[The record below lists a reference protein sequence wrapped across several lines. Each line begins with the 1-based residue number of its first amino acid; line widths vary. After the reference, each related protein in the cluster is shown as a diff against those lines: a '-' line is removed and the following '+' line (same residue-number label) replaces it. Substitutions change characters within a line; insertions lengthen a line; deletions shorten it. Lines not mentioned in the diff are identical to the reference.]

1 MKRLS
6 HSERQSDSPIQ
17 VLCDRHSYV
26 PQFNVTNLVFKT
38 ENHCQ
43 GQEEVTEAW
52 GIHAQKSHSKESV
65 ENRSVTKKAHMNTIT
80 AKYWPLL
87 VCHTGA
93 YGVYTW
99 KWESRRRKNQDPSFQ
114 MFVYVVSIQPKSKKR
129 PCYISKQSR

>member
-6 HSERQSDSPIQ
+6 HSERQSDSLIQ
-17 VLCDRHSYV
+17 VLCERHSYV

-65 ENRSVTKKAHMNTIT
+65 ENRSVTKKAHMNTVGKILAFACLSHWSLWCVHVET
-80 AKYWPLL
+80 GKQEKKKPRPEFSN
-87 VCHTGA
+87 VCVCGQHSTK
-93 YGVYTW
+93 V
-99 KWESRRRKNQDPSFQ
+99 
-114 MFVYVVSIQPKSKKR
+114 
-129 PCYISKQSR
+129 